1 MTNKT
6 SPKVYD
12 CFCYFNEDMLLELR
26 MEMLWDH
33 VDYFVIA
40 ESRYTQA
47 GDPKP
52 LNFDIRRFEL
62 FKEKIRYIE
71 VDHLPPG
78 PPDHWKNEN
87 YQRSYLMKGLDDAS
101 PDDLILVSDLD
112 EIPRPE
118 CIRLYDPSRYLRGD
132 FHQYCYA
139 YFLNNRLL
147 DGSGYA
153 DWLGTRITSFRHL
166 KRFFGNVNAVRS
178 YKSSGGLRSLKR
190 AWFRR
195 FHVQHLFD
203 AGWHFSWVTSPDN
216 MIVKMKSVA
225 DQRFMKPEFHDVGF
239 IESRIRSGFDVLDRP
254 LRYAPQTIEEPQFPP
269 QIAGARDKYSA
280 WLLEPPMRAADNFT
294 HMRRVA
300 AKTA

>member
-6 SPKVYD
+6 LPKVYD

-40 ESRYTQA
+40 ESRYTQVGA
-47 GDPKP
+47 LKP
-52 LNFDIRRFEL
+52 LNFDIRRFER
-62 FKEKIRYIE
+62 FKDKIRYLE

-87 YQRSYLMKGLDDAS
+87 YQRSYLINGLHDAA

-118 CIRLYDPSRYLRGD
+118 CIRLYDPRRYLRGD

-147 DGSGYA
+147 DGGGYA
-153 DWLGTRITSFRHL
+153 DWIGTRITTFRHL
-166 KRFFGNVNAVRS
+166 KQFFGNVNAVRS
-178 YKSSGGLRSLKR
+178 YKSSGPLRSLKR

-195 FHVQHLFD
+195 FGVQHVLD
-203 AGWHFSWVTSPDN
+203 AGWHFSWVTSPDK
-216 MIVKMKSVA
+216 MILKMKSVA
-225 DQRFMKPEFHDVGF
+225 DQKFMKPEFHDIAF

-254 LRYAPQTIEEPQFPP
+254 LRYAPQAIEEPQFPP
-269 QIAGARDKYSA
+269 QIAAARDKYSA
-280 WLLEPPMRAADNFT
+280 WLLEPVEA
-294 HMRRVA
+294 
-300 AKTA
+300 